1 MRDFFAALQF
11 LTILPVS
18 PVRPRG
24 ANGVKIGP
32 DIEGKAFGRS
42 LAWFPFVG
50 LMIGLTI
57 SLPVLLSDI
66 LPQAV
71 IAALI
76 VAASIVITGGIHLDG
91 FADTCDGLYGSS
103 SRERAL
109 EIMRDSRIGTMAT
122 VGVAMLLILKFSIL
136 ASMPREI
143 IVKSL
148 ILMAA
153 FARWSQVLACVV
165 SKYARGEGKAKHFI
179 EYASKRELLVS
190 SLFILTLFIF
200 LLGVKGIALF
210 ALSALPAFVMINY
223 IKIRI
228 GGMTGDTIGAV
239 SEASEAAVLLFCL
252 GLGRFGL

>member
-11 LTILPVS
+11 LTILPI
-18 PVRPRG
+18 
-24 ANGVKIGP
+24 KIGP
-32 DIEGKAFGRS
+32 RAEEKTFGRS
-42 LAWFPFVG
+42 LSWFPFVG
-50 LMIGLTI
+50 SLIGLAI
-57 SLPVLLSDI
+57 SLPVILFDI

-76 VAASIVITGGIHLDG
+76 VAASVVITGGMHLDG

-109 EIMRDSRIGTMAT
+109 EIMRDSHIGTMAT
-122 VGVAMLLILKFSIL
+122 VGVTLLLILKFSVL

-153 FARWSQVLACVV
+153 FARWSQVLACFV

-179 EYASKRELLVS
+179 EYASGREIFIS
-190 SLFILTLFIF
+190 SIFIAALFIF
-200 LLGVKGIALF
+200 LLGVKGAALF
-210 ALSALPAFVMINY
+210 ALSVLPIWVMINY
-223 IKIRI
+223 IKVRI

-239 SEASEAAVLLFCL
+239 SELSEAAVLLFCA